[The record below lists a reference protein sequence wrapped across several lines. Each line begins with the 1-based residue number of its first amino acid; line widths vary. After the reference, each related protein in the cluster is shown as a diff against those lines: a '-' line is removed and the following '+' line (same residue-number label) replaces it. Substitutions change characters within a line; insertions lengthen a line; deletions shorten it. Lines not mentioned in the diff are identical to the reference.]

1 MKEITLN
8 GQARQLVK
16 KSELKAARK
25 AGSVP
30 CVLYGNGVENVMFAV
45 DAKELKN
52 LTHTPNSYIVNLN
65 IEGKQYKAVLHE
77 LQFHPITDETIHV
90 DFLAVNEEKPVVIDV
105 PIVITGNSEGVR
117 QGGKLMVSSRKLRIS
132 APLNQLPDTLNVDI
146 TTLELGKT
154 ITAGDLS
161 YEGIQI
167 VSPKATIICAVK
179 MTRAAIGAAAAA
191 AAAKK

>member
-1 MKEITLN
+1 
-8 GQARQLVK
+8 
-16 KSELKAARK
+16 
-25 AGSVP
+25 
-30 CVLYGNGVENVMFAV
+30 MFAV

-77 LQFHPITDETIHV
+77 LQFHPLTDETIHV
-90 DFLAVNEEKPVVIDV
+90 DFLAVNEAKPVTIDV
-105 PIVITGNSEGVR
+105 PIVLSGNSEGVR